1 MSPVED
7 PALERTAELLAGS
20 RRGVA
25 FTGAG
30 ISAES
35 GIPVFRG
42 EGGLWTTMDP
52 YRVASIAQFRKDPGA
67 YWRYSLE
74 NRRTGAE
81 PNPAHRALK
90 ALEDAG
96 IIQAVITQ
104 NTDGLHQKAG
114 SGDVIELHGSSSR
127 VVCFDCAGE
136 FPREE
141 IDRINRAQTPPPCPG
156 CGGTYLKPTVVLFG
170 ESLPPQA
177 LYRAEVEAESA
188 DLMLVVGSSLQVY
201 PAAGIPEKALE
212 QGASLCIVN
221 AEATPLDARAQA
233 VVTGKAGEIL
243 PRIAIRAAALRAAAA
258 AG

>member
-104 NTDGLHQKAG
+104 NTDGLHQKSWERRRHRAARILLKG
-114 SGDVIELHGSSSR
+114 RVLRLRRRISPGGDRPDQPGADPAALSR
-127 VVCFDCAGE
+127 VRGHLSKADGGPLRRVTAASGAV
-136 FPREE
+136 PGGGGGRERGP
-141 IDRINRAQTPPPCPG
+141 DARRRQ
-156 CGGTYLKPTVVLFG
+156 
-170 ESLPPQA
+170 LPPG
-177 LYRAEVEAESA
+177 LSRGRHPGE
-188 DLMLVVGSSLQVY
+188 G
-201 PAAGIPEKALE
+201 AGAGCQPVHR
-212 QGASLCIVN
+212 QRGGDAS
-221 AEATPLDARAQA
+221 R
-233 VVTGKAGEIL
+233 
-243 PRIAIRAAALRAAAA
+243 R
-258 AG
+258 